1 MQKLSYMFY
10 RTPGNKTLQYY
21 AIKVLRFLRQ
31 LHLSDEWAYYLSLPQ
46 KKQILEKGA
55 VFVAQWC
62 QPHIEIR
69 WKDIAAKLDN
79 LAKQVNMNYSLRVG
93 KDFLK
98 LITCVFQ
105 NRSSCFPQRIPSY

>member
-1 MQKLSYMFY
+1 M
-10 RTPGNKTLQYY
+10 QYY

-31 LHLSDEWAYYLSLPQ
+31 IHLSEEWGYYVSLSQ

-62 QPHIEIR
+62 QPHIEIT

-79 LAKQVNMNYSLRVG
+79 LAKQVRLQGILVLECEN
-93 KDFLK
+93 
-98 LITCVFQ
+98 
-105 NRSSCFPQRIPSY
+105 